1 MIQHNMQTLK
11 VRKTSFVILSFR
23 HFSCCVG
30 GGIYRGVGVSFIYLY
45 IILLY
50 ILFLSGFILFL
61 SGFIGTVRVT
71 FHAVSAK
78 YFVLPARN
86 ISCWKAVIGVQRV
99 MGKCFAKRE
108 MTNEGYFVNWWKMK
122 SGKTTNVLYRC
133 FC

>member
-1 MIQHNMQTLK
+1 MWSAFFLYFLI
-11 VRKTSFVILSFR
+11 
-23 HFSCCVG
+23 FSCFSEARKAVKRTPEVKFS
-30 GGIYRGVGVSFIYLY
+30 YTELAL
-45 IILLY
+45 ILL
-50 ILFLSGFILFL
+50 LD
-61 SGFIGTVRVT
+61 FIGTVRVT

-99 MGKCFAKRE
+99 TGKCFAKRE